1 MLYLDTSALVKLV
14 HPEAETDALVR
25 WLDQQT
31 DSPWVAS
38 ALVEIELVR
47 AVRAAAPTDLVHVP
61 GVLARVDMVEID
73 GIVRANAAAVTP
85 ATVRSPDAIHLATA
99 LEFAADL
106 TALVTYDKRLGEA
119 ATAAGLTWTAPQ

>member
-1 MLYLDTSALVKLV
+1 MLYLDTSALVKLA

-38 ALVEIELVR
+38 ALVEVELVR

-73 GIVRANAAAVTP
+73 GIVRANAAAVAPT
-85 ATVRSPDAIHLATA
+85 TIRSLDAIHLATA

-119 ATAAGLTWTAPQ
+119 AIAAGLTWTAPQ